1 MESTW
6 RIQKIQERYEVI
18 KLKDMDKISLSEIF
32 YYLFLLCVMGGKA
45 VGMSEGQRPFT
56 ALLVLSLLFVV
67 LKMAVTEY
75 MVYEWVMNV
84 LLIGLGVAVFFNNN
98 HKEVLFAVLMVIGM
112 KNVPVKRAMR
122 VAACIWTPC
131 FIMSIIRALLGF
143 YDGYVG
149 TQMKAGMSSAVIRYS
164 LGYTHPNVLHMTYLV
179 ITMMVMYLFCNR
191 KNIIQ
196 MSIFLML
203 GNLYIFLYSVSYTG
217 VLVVTLCILINLYLS
232 FRSNISLVEK
242 IIAFV
247 CVVASI
253 FVMLVGN
260 LVLPEPVKNLINS
273 VINLRLQLTGEMLS
287 VYRPA
292 LFGTDISDHAGSF
305 NLDCSFAYML
315 VIHGIIGFSLFV
327 IAYLAELVHLLRT
340 NDKKGIVVL
349 FSAALSGITEQYLG
363 NFSFKNIIYFFI
375 GDYVYNVLP
384 ERIVNSKLLDD
395 SDMDGSKISADFAM
409 AGELNEN
416 KPVLF
421 RQFSLLH
428 PLKSEFSLRGY
439 RRRIASF
446 RRFFEGTNWI
456 KCILPGV
463 IVAIVIYTIVAANY
477 GGPKTLYEVHE
488 SVSEAESKGIGAD
501 SLSEYNELGDY
512 SDAIIIGNPTV
523 GSYLYEISWVN
534 LTVELWRVR
543 ISAALWGFIIGFL
556 LMLFGT
562 NLRKL
567 NKVYIEDPIITCD
580 IYNSDGDITATISD
594 LKSRVTTCSILGVNI
609 AVTNM
614 RRTVAFLS
622 ENINALKGQYICVS
636 NVHTTETAYTDES
649 YREVQNGA
657 FMALPDGKPLSY
669 VERNRGYFQAD
680 RVAGPDLMTEI
691 FKISAEKGFRHFFFG
706 STDETLVKLKSNLES
721 EYPGINIVGMLSP
734 DYYKTVDDIP
744 VEVDEEHIRIIN
756 DAKPDFLWIGL
767 GAPKQEIWM
776 AKHKNKVNALMLG
789 VGAGFDFHAGT
800 IKRAPAIMQALY
812 LEWLY
817 RLIQDPKRLFKRY
830 LNTNLAFIRDAWKE
844 NKKIK
849 KGTDEGEYCGKSA
862 VDRSESQTV
871 ISEQASV
878 ANKPRLLFYAHY
890 YAPDVAST
898 GQILTELAEGLK
910 DDFDVT
916 VVAVVPS
923 YDGNVSEHYSRYRY
937 YLQEMNGVKVYRVR
951 VPEFTKTN
959 KVSRVVNLYYYY
971 RNARAITR
979 KINKQDYIFTI
990 SQPPILGGR
999 LGVYGKKRMGAKL
1012 IYNIQDFNPE
1022 QIISTGYVKGET
1034 ILNIL
1039 KKIDID
1045 TCNCADLIVTVGRDL
1060 VDTLRNRTE
1069 WKHEPDCVMI
1079 NNWIDEEKI
1088 YPLSTNDENVATFKK
1103 QYGLE
1108 NKFVFMYS
1116 GNIGLY
1122 YDLDSIIKTIELI
1135 KPGTCAIDGR
1145 EIVFAFVGGGS
1156 MREALEEYVSA
1167 HHMTNVIFIPYQ
1179 DKAMLN
1185 YSLNAADVHIC
1196 SNAKGIKGVSC
1207 PSKYYGIA
1215 AAGKPVL
1222 AVLEEGSEIRCI
1234 IKECSSGLI
1243 SEPEDREV
1251 LFENINIFAKMS
1263 TEELQKMG
1271 QSARSFITDNMTKK
1285 MSIERYSDVIQNL

>member
-1 MESTW
+1 MSNNKDT
-6 RIQKIQERYEVI
+6 I
-18 KLKDMDKISLSEIF
+18 KLGEIF

-45 VGMSEGQRPFT
+45 IGMSEGQRPFT
-56 ALLVLSLLFVV
+56 ALLVLGLLFVV

-75 MVYEWVMNV
+75 MVYECVMNI
-84 LLIGLGVAVFFNNN
+84 LLIGLGIVVLLNNG

-112 KNVPVKRAMR
+112 KNVPVKRAMK

-179 ITMMVMYLFCNR
+179 IVLMVLYLLGNTNTMQTGADISRADDEIRLRDNHSAFNR
-191 KNIIQ
+191 KKLVIL
-196 MSIFLML
+196 SIFLMI

-242 IIAFV
+242 VIAFV
-247 CVVASI
+247 GVAASI

-260 LVLPEPVKNLINS
+260 LVLPESVKDLINS

-292 LFGTDISDHAGSF
+292 LFGTDISAHVGSF

-363 NFSFKNIIYFFI
+363 NFSFKNITYFFI
-375 GDYVYNVLP
+375 GDYVYNVLA
-384 ERIVNSKLLDD
+384 EMVVNSR
-395 SDMDGSKISADFAM
+395 SAGNSEEIVDFH
-409 AGELNEN
+409 EN
-416 KPVLF
+416 KSALC
-421 RQFSLLH
+421 RKFSLLH
-428 PLKSEFSLRGY
+428 PSKSEFSLRGY
-439 RRRIASF
+439 RRRVASF
-446 RRFFEGTNWI
+446 KRFFEGTNWI

-463 IVAIVIYTIVAANY
+463 IVAIVIYVIVAANY
-477 GGPKTLYEVHE
+477 EGPKTLYEVHE

-501 SLSEYNELGDY
+501 SLFEYNESEDY
-512 SDAIIIGNPTV
+512 GNAIIIGNPTA
-523 GSYLYEISWVN
+523 GAYLYEISWVN

-562 NLRKL
+562 NLRKI
-567 NKVYIEDPIITCD
+567 NKVYIEDPIITDD
-580 IYNSDGDITATISD
+580 IYKNGNVASSILD

-622 ENINALKGQYICVS
+622 ENINALRDQYICVS
-636 NVHTTETAYTDES
+636 NVHTTETAFKDES
-649 YREVQNGA
+649 YRDVQNGA

-669 VERNRGYFQAD
+669 VERSRGYFQAD

-691 FKISAEKGFRHFFFG
+691 FKISAEKGYRHFFYG
-706 STDETLVKLKSNLES
+706 STPETLAQLKANLENM
-721 EYPGINIVGMLSP
+721 YPGIDIVGMLSP

-744 VEVDEEHIRIIN
+744 AEVDEEHIRTIN
-756 DAKPDFLWIGL
+756 DASPDFLWVGL

-800 IKRAPAIMQALY
+800 IKRAPAVMQALY

-817 RLIQDPKRLFKRY
+817 RLLQDPKRLFKRY

-849 KGTDEGEYCGKSA
+849 KRKDEIAYCDRA
-862 VDRSESQTV
+862 VNQSNLQVATSKQ
-871 ISEQASV
+871 SSV
-878 ANKPRLLFYAHY
+878 TRKPRLLFYAHY

-959 KVSRVVNLYYYY
+959 KVSRVVNLYHYY

-979 KINKQDYIFTI
+979 KINRQDYIFTI

-999 LGVYGKKRMGAKL
+999 LGVYGKKKMGAKL

-1022 QIISTGYVKGET
+1022 QIISTGYVKGEA

-1045 TCNCADLIVTVGRDL
+1045 TCNRADLLVTVGRDL
-1060 VDTLRNRTE
+1060 VDTLHNRTE

-1088 YPLSTNDENVATFKK
+1088 YPLSSDDENVTAFK
-1103 QYGLE
+1103 QRYGLE
-1108 NKFVFMYS
+1108 DKFVFMYS

-1122 YDLDSIIKTIELI
+1122 YDLDSIIKTIEQV
-1135 KPGTCAIDGR
+1135 KPGTCAADGR

-1156 MREALEEYVSA
+1156 KREALEEYVSN

-1196 SNAKGIKGVSC
+1196 SNAMGIKGVSC

-1222 AVLEEGSEIRCI
+1222 AVLEEGSEIRCLI
-1234 IKECSSGLI
+1234 EGASSGLV
-1243 SEPEDREV
+1243 SEPMDSV
-1251 LFENINIFAKMS
+1251 ALFENINIFAQMPRD
-1263 TEELQKMG
+1263 ELKKMG
-1271 QSARSFITDNMTKK
+1271 QRTRDFVVSNMTKR
-1285 MSIERYSDVIQNL
+1285 MSIEKYKDEILNL